1 MDGERV
7 QRAERIGGARRTWA
21 AGWFLA
27 RRARGAV
34 LAPARPR
41 SAATL
46 LGLLLLGL
54 AWCASCATTSS
65 ASDPTKDAAV
75 AAQLDA
81 LEVALRD
88 GDDGAARN
96 AARKLRELGAGEREL
111 AYAAE
116 AERLVAARV
125 EPRLQPSLEA
135 LRVALRSGDDEVARS
150 ILRRMRLM
158 SPTGSALELVE
169 AFERIVDGRTAV
181 SGLDLRAECA
191 WMPGPTAGRGGTC
204 SLRFAAS
211 ARDGV
216 PRTLEPGPATL
227 MLTAIT
233 VDRRGH
239 LSAASEAR
247 SFDDLARL
255 DVPAEGGA
263 SVELAR
269 VPLELPP
276 GALALRLTAL
286 IELRAGS
293 VHQHGRALPAMN
305 AGVTAGELVLL
316 DGRLLAL
323 GPAARDELARRASE
337 TSARPA
343 DLLDIALRV
352 RREDREAVLDSLA
365 ERAIDPARAELL
377 APALRW
383 LAPDVRGGADPGA
396 WGDWLAERAGRLRD
410 ERSRGEPVL
419 PRRPQP
425 RLAGP

>member
-1 MDGERV
+1 M
-7 QRAERIGGARRTWA
+7 IGSLSASRFLILVALGA
-21 AGWFLA
+21 GC
-27 RRARGAV
+27 
-34 LAPARPR
+34 
-41 SAATL
+41 S
-46 LGLLLLGL
+46 
-54 AWCASCATTSS
+54 TSS
-65 ASDPTKDAAV
+65 PASDPVRDAAI

-81 LEVALRD
+81 LEAALSG
-88 GDDGAARN
+88 GDDGAAR
-96 AARKLRELGAGEREL
+96 AAAQKLRELGAGEREL
-111 AYAAE
+111 AFAAE

-125 EPRLQPSLEA
+125 EPRMQPALEA

-150 ILRRMRLM
+150 IIRRMRLM
-158 SPTGSALELVE
+158 GPTGSALELVE
-169 AFERIVDGRTAV
+169 AFERIVDGRTALT
-181 SGLDLRAECA
+181 GLDLRAECV

-204 SLRFAAS
+204 SLRFTAS

-227 MLTAIT
+227 LVTAIT

-239 LSAASEAR
+239 LSEASEAR
-247 SFDDLARL
+247 SFDELARL
-255 DVPAEGGA
+255 DIPAEGGA

-269 VPLELPP
+269 VPLELPA
-276 GALALRLTAL
+276 GALALRLTAQ

-305 AGVTAGELVLL
+305 ADVGAGELVLL

-337 TSARPA
+337 SNASGA
-343 DLLDIALRV
+343 DLLDVALRV
-352 RREDREAVLDSLA
+352 RREDREAVLDGLA
-365 ERAIDPARAELL
+365 EPAIDPARAELL

-383 LAPDVRGGADPGA
+383 LAPDVRGGADPGT
-396 WGDWLAERAGRLRD
+396 WGDWLAERAGRLSA

-419 PRRPQP
+419 PRAPRP